1 MAKVYVTNRGGH
13 DYSAAKKY
21 GELVYCTEGSIPR
34 YNTSNMY
41 REIFKAMEG
50 SHRDDKILL
59 TSLTTLNSVACGYFA
74 HKHGRLNLLLFR
86 AKTMER
92 ALAGGE
98 YLERTILFA
107 QEEQDDERA
116 SEKGSKER
124 GSEEHERTTVSRVSQ
139 EGDGLGQEAGEEE
152 EEGRGSPPRDR

>member
-13 DYSAAKKY
+13 DYQAAKKY

-41 REIFKAMEG
+41 REIYKAMEA
-50 SHRDDKILL
+50 SQPDDKILL
-59 TSLTTLNSVACGYFA
+59 TSLTTLNSVACGHFA

-86 AKTMER
+86 AKTDGAR
-92 ALAGGE
+92 AGGE

-107 QEEQDDERA
+107 QEEQHGNKGFEEH
-116 SEKGSKER
+116 SE
-124 GSEEHERTTVSRVSQ
+124 GSESIQ
-139 EGDGLGQEAGEEE
+139 EGTAKGK
-152 EEGRGSPPRDR
+152 EGG